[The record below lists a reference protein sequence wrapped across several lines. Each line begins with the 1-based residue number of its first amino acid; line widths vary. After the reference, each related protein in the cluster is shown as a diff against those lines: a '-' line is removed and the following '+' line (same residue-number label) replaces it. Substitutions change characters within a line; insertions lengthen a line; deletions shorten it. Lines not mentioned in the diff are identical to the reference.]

1 MYNSLINNL
10 VQGWIIHMN
19 KNIEMMKKLIEE
31 KKNKG
36 LTKKNTKAQKNM
48 STGNHSKG
56 FKVGNGGGLFD
67 K

>member
-1 MYNSLINNL
+1 
-10 VQGWIIHMN
+10 MN

-36 LTKKNTKAQKNM
+36 KDTKNNSKAQK
-48 STGNHSKG
+48 SIGSGPSKG
-56 FKVGNGGGLFD
+56 VKTGNGGGLFD

>member
-1 MYNSLINNL
+1 
-10 VQGWIIHMN
+10 MN

-36 LTKKNTKAQKNM
+36 ANTKNNMKAQK
-48 STGNHSKG
+48 SIGKASSKG
-56 FKVGNGGGLFD
+56 INTGNGGGLFD

>member
-1 MYNSLINNL
+1 
-10 VQGWIIHMN
+10 MN
-19 KNIEMMKKLIEE
+19 KNMEMMKKLIEE

-48 STGNHSKG
+48 NTGNHSKG